1 MVPETD
7 MFLREMVSKFR
18 RSLFKETYILPMK
31 KTNTAISATLLA
43 IICVQG
49 GASIA
54 KQLFPAIGAIGTVTL
69 RIVLSAVLLMII
81 NRPKFSEF
89 TRQKWLYCAMYGIGL
104 AAMNLIFYMAIQRIP
119 LGLAV
124 TVEFAG
130 PLFLAIALS
139 RKLLD
144 VVWALL
150 ACVGILLIVPWKSN
164 HIDLLGLGLAFL
176 AGLFWACYIVMG
188 GKVAKIMD
196 GKDAV
201 TTGMLFASL
210 VIIPF
215 TLWDGAV
222 FNITPTIF
230 IKGLG
235 VAILSSA
242 LPFSLEMMA
251 LKKLP
256 AKTFSILMSL
266 EPAFAALS
274 GFIFLS
280 ENLTFLQWVS
290 IACVITASIGTTVF
304 GKAAKH

>member
-1 MVPETD
+1 
-7 MFLREMVSKFR
+7 
-18 RSLFKETYILPMK
+18 MK
-31 KTNTAISATLLA
+31 KSNTNIAISATLLA

-69 RIVLSAVLLMII
+69 RIVLSAIILTLI
-81 NRPKFSEF
+81 NRPKFLQF
-89 TRQKWLYCAMYGIGL
+89 TKQMWIYCGFYGTGL
-104 AAMNLIFYMAIQRIP
+104 AVMNLIFYMAIQRIP

-130 PLFLAIALS
+130 PLFLALALS

-150 ACVGILLIVPWKSN
+150 ACVGILLIVPWKN
-164 HIDLLGLGLAFL
+164 DHVDLLGLGFAFL
-176 AGLFWACYIVMG
+176 AGVFWALYIVMG

-215 TLWDGAV
+215 TVWDGAV
-222 FNITPTIF
+222 FNITPVIF
-230 IKGLG
+230 LKGLG

-242 LPFSLEMMA
+242 LPFSLEMVA

-274 GFIFLS
+274 GLVFLS
-280 ENLTFLQWVS
+280 ESLSFLQWIS
-290 IACVITASIGTTVF
+290 IACVIIASIGTTIFSKVSN
-304 GKAAKH
+304 H

>member
-1 MVPETD
+1 
-7 MFLREMVSKFR
+7 
-18 RSLFKETYILPMK
+18 MK
-31 KTNTAISATLLA
+31 KSNIAIPATLLA

-69 RIVLSAVLLMII
+69 RIVLSAILLMLI
-81 NRPKFSEF
+81 NRPKFLQF
-89 TRQKWLYCAMYGIGL
+89 TRQKWLYCAIYGVGL
-104 AAMNLIFYMAIQRIP
+104 SAMNLIFYMAIQRIP

-130 PLFLAIALS
+130 PLFLALALS
-139 RKLLD
+139 RKVLD
-144 VVWALL
+144 VIWALL
-150 ACVGILLIVPWKSN
+150 ACAGILLIVPWKSD
-164 HIDLLGLGLAFL
+164 HIDLVGLGLAFL
-176 AGLFWACYIVMG
+176 AGLFWALYIVMG
-188 GKVAKIMD
+188 GKVSKIMD

-215 TLWDGAV
+215 AVWDGAV
-222 FNITPTIF
+222 FSLTPAIF
-230 IKGLG
+230 VKGLG

-251 LKKLP
+251 LKKIP

-274 GFIFLS
+274 GLIFLAEELS
-280 ENLTFLQWVS
+280 FLQWIS
-290 IACVITASIGTTVF
+290 ILCVIGASIGTTVF
-304 GKAAKH
+304 NKTSNG

>member
-1 MVPETD
+1 
-7 MFLREMVSKFR
+7 
-18 RSLFKETYILPMK
+18 MK
-31 KTNTAISATLLA
+31 KSNVAIPATLLA

-54 KQLFPAIGAIGTVTL
+54 KQLFPAIGAIGTVSL
-69 RIVLSAVLLMII
+69 RIVLSAVLLTLI
-81 NRPKFSEF
+81 NRPKFLQF
-89 TRQKWLYCAMYGIGL
+89 TKQKWKYCALYGIGL

-130 PLFLAIALS
+130 PLFLALALS

-150 ACVGILLIVPWKSN
+150 ACVGILLIVPWQSN
-164 HIDLLGLGLAFL
+164 NIDLLGLGLAFL
-176 AGLFWACYIVMG
+176 AGMFWAGYIVMG

-215 TLWDGAV
+215 TIWDGAV
-222 FNITPTIF
+222 FNLTPTLF

-266 EPAFAALS
+266 EPAFAAFS
-274 GFIFLS
+274 GLLFLS
-280 ENLTFLQWVS
+280 ESLTFLQWIS
-290 IACVITASIGTTVF
+290 IACVIAASIGTTVF
-304 GKAAKH
+304 SKTSVE

>member
-1 MVPETD
+1 
-7 MFLREMVSKFR
+7 
-18 RSLFKETYILPMK
+18 MK
-31 KTNTAISATLLA
+31 KSNVAIPATLLA

-54 KQLFPAIGAIGTVTL
+54 KQLFPAIGAIGTVSL
-69 RIVLSAVLLMII
+69 RIVLSAVLLTLI
-81 NRPKFSEF
+81 NRPKFLQF
-89 TRQKWLYCAMYGIGL
+89 TKQKWKYCALYGIGL

-130 PLFLAIALS
+130 PLFLALALS

-150 ACVGILLIVPWKSN
+150 ACVGILLIVPWQSN
-164 HIDLLGLGLAFL
+164 NIDLLGLGLAFL
-176 AGLFWACYIVMG
+176 AGMFWAGYIVMG

-215 TLWDGAV
+215 TIWDGAV
-222 FNITPTIF
+222 FNLTPTLF

-251 LKKLP
+251 LK
-256 AKTFSILMSL
+256 
-266 EPAFAALS
+266 
-274 GFIFLS
+274 
-280 ENLTFLQWVS
+280 
-290 IACVITASIGTTVF
+290 
-304 GKAAKH
+304 

>member
-1 MVPETD
+1 
-7 MFLREMVSKFR
+7 
-18 RSLFKETYILPMK
+18 MK
-31 KTNTAISATLLA
+31 TSNIAIPATLLA

-54 KQLFPAIGAIGTVTL
+54 KQLFPAIGAIGTVSL
-69 RIVLSAVLLMII
+69 RIVLSAVLLTII
-81 NRPKFSEF
+81 NRPKFLQF
-89 TRQKWLYCAMYGIGL
+89 TKQKWQYCAIYGIGL

-144 VVWALL
+144 VIWALL
-150 ACVGILLIVPWKSN
+150 ACVGILLIVPWQSN
-164 HIDLLGLGLAFL
+164 NVDLVGLGLAFL
-176 AGLFWACYIVMG
+176 AGMFWAVYIVMG

-215 TLWDGAV
+215 TIWDGAV
-222 FNITPTIF
+222 FNLTPTIF
-230 IKGLG
+230 VKGLG

-242 LPFSLEMMA
+242 LPFSLEIMA
-251 LKKLP
+251 LKRLP

-274 GFIFLS
+274 GLLFLS
-280 ENLTFLQWVS
+280 ENLTFLQWIS

-304 GKAAKH
+304 SKNATSHN

>member
-1 MVPETD
+1 
-7 MFLREMVSKFR
+7 MFNPGDFFPISFEL
-18 RSLFKETYILPMK
+18 YILEMK
-31 KTNTAISATLLA
+31 KSNLAIPATLLA

-69 RIVLSAVLLMII
+69 RIVLSALLLTLI
-81 NRPKFSEF
+81 NRPKFLQFNS
-89 TRQKWLYCAMYGIGL
+89 QKWKYCAVYGIGL

-130 PLFLAIALS
+130 PLFLALALS

-150 ACVGILLIVPWKSN
+150 ACVGILLIVPWKN
-164 HIDLLGLGLAFL
+164 DHVDLLGLGLAFL
-176 AGLFWACYIVMG
+176 AGMFWALYIVMG
-188 GKVAKIMD
+188 GKVSKIMD

-201 TTGMLFASL
+201 TTGMIFASL

-215 TLWDGAV
+215 TIWDGAV
-222 FNITPTIF
+222 FNLTPAIF

-274 GFIFLS
+274 GLVFLAEELS
-280 ENLTFLQWVS
+280 FLQWIS

-304 GKAAKH
+304 NKKSLSHD

>member
-1 MVPETD
+1 
-7 MFLREMVSKFR
+7 
-18 RSLFKETYILPMK
+18 MK
-31 KTNTAISATLLA
+31 KSNTNIAISATLLA

-69 RIVLSAVLLMII
+69 RIVLSAIILMLI
-81 NRPKFSEF
+81 NRPKFSQF
-89 TRQKWLYCAMYGIGL
+89 TKQMWIYCGFYGTGL
-104 AAMNLIFYMAIQRIP
+104 AVMNLIFYMAIQRIP

-130 PLFLAIALS
+130 PLFLALALS

-150 ACVGILLIVPWKSN
+150 ACAGILLIVPWN
-164 HIDLLGLGLAFL
+164 NDHVDLLGLGFAFL
-176 AGLFWACYIVMG
+176 AGVFWALYIVMG

-210 VIIPF
+210 VILPF
-215 TLWDGAV
+215 TIWDGAV
-222 FNITPTIF
+222 FSITPVIF
-230 IKGLG
+230 LKGLG

-242 LPFSLEMMA
+242 LPFSLEMVA

-274 GFIFLS
+274 GLVFLS
-280 ENLTFLQWVS
+280 ESLSFLQWIS
-290 IACVITASIGTTVF
+290 IACVIMASIGTTIF
-304 GKAAKH
+304 SKASNQ

>member
-1 MVPETD
+1 M
-7 MFLREMVSKFR
+7 
-18 RSLFKETYILPMK
+18 
-31 KTNTAISATLLA
+31 LLA

-69 RIVLSAVLLMII
+69 RIVLSAVLLTLI
-81 NRPKFSEF
+81 NRPKFLQF
-89 TRQKWLYCAMYGIGL
+89 DRQKWKYCAIYGVGL

-130 PLFLAIALS
+130 PLFLALALS

-144 VVWALL
+144 VIWALL
-150 ACVGILLIVPWKSN
+150 ACVGILLIVPWKSD
-164 HIDLLGLGLAFL
+164 HVDLLGLGLAFL
-176 AGLFWACYIVMG
+176 AGVFWALYIIMG
-188 GKVAKIMD
+188 GKVSKIMD

-201 TTGMLFASL
+201 TIGMIFASL

-215 TLWDGAV
+215 TIWDGAV
-222 FNITPTIF
+222 FNITATIF
-230 IKGLG
+230 MKGLG

-274 GFIFLS
+274 GLVFLAEELS
-280 ENLTFLQWVS
+280 FLQWIS
-290 IACVITASIGTTVF
+290 IACVITASIGTTIFSRVSN
-304 GKAAKH
+304 H

>member
-1 MVPETD
+1 MT
-7 MFLREMVSKFR
+7 
-18 RSLFKETYILPMK
+18 IQMK
-31 KTNTAISATLLA
+31 KSNTNIAISATLLA

-69 RIVLSAVLLMII
+69 RIVLSAIILTLI
-81 NRPKFSEF
+81 NRPKFSQF
-89 TRQKWLYCAMYGIGL
+89 TKQMWIYCGFYGTGL
-104 AAMNLIFYMAIQRIP
+104 AVMNLIFYMAIQRIP

-130 PLFLAIALS
+130 PLFLALALS

-150 ACVGILLIVPWKSN
+150 ACVGILLIVPWKN
-164 HIDLLGLGLAFL
+164 DHVDLLGLGFAFL
-176 AGLFWACYIVMG
+176 AGVFWALYIVMG

-215 TLWDGAV
+215 TVWDGKV
-222 FNITPTIF
+222 FNITPVIF
-230 IKGLG
+230 LKGLG

-242 LPFSLEMMA
+242 LPFSLEMVA

-274 GFIFLS
+274 GLVFLS
-280 ENLTFLQWVS
+280 ESLSFLQWIS
-290 IACVITASIGTTVF
+290 IACVIIASIGTTIFSKVSN
-304 GKAAKH
+304 H

>member
-1 MVPETD
+1 
-7 MFLREMVSKFR
+7 
-18 RSLFKETYILPMK
+18 MK
-31 KTNTAISATLLA
+31 NSNIAIPATLLA

-69 RIVLSAVLLMII
+69 RIVLSAILLTAI
-81 NRPKFSEF
+81 NRPKFLEF
-89 TRQKWLYCAMYGIGL
+89 TKQKWKYCAIYGIGL

-130 PLFLAIALS
+130 PLFLALALS

-150 ACVGILLIVPWKSN
+150 ACVGILLIVPWKSD
-164 HIDLLGLGLAFL
+164 HVDLLGLGLAFL
-176 AGLFWACYIVMG
+176 AGIFWALYIIMG
-188 GKVAKIMD
+188 GKVSKIMD

-230 IKGLG
+230 VKGLG

-251 LKKLP
+251 LKRLP

-274 GFIFLS
+274 GLVFLA
-280 ENLTFLQWVS
+280 EELTFLQWIS
-290 IACVITASIGTTVF
+290 IACVIMASIGTTMFNKRMKEEEVLRD
-304 GKAAKH
+304 

>member
-1 MVPETD
+1 M
-7 MFLREMVSKFR
+7 
-18 RSLFKETYILPMK
+18 
-31 KTNTAISATLLA
+31 
-43 IICVQG
+43 Q
-49 GASIA
+49 
-54 KQLFPAIGAIGTVTL
+54 
-69 RIVLSAVLLMII
+69 
-81 NRPKFSEF
+81 F
-89 TRQKWLYCAMYGIGL
+89 TSQKWKYCAMYGIGL

-130 PLFLAIALS
+130 PLFLALALS

-150 ACVGILLIVPWKSN
+150 ACVGILLIVPWKSD
-164 HIDLLGLGLAFL
+164 HIDLVGLGLAFL
-176 AGLFWACYIVMG
+176 AGIFWALYIVMG
-188 GKVAKIMD
+188 GKVSKIMD

-215 TLWDGAV
+215 TIWDGAV
-222 FNITPTIF
+222 FNLTPTIF
-230 IKGLG
+230 MKGLG

-274 GFIFLS
+274 GLVFLA
-280 ENLTFLQWVS
+280 EELTFLQWIS
-290 IACVITASIGTTVF
+290 IACVIAASIGTTVF
-304 GKAAKH
+304 SRISHE

>member
-1 MVPETD
+1 
-7 MFLREMVSKFR
+7 
-18 RSLFKETYILPMK
+18 MK
-31 KTNTAISATLLA
+31 KSNTNIAISATLLA

-69 RIVLSAVLLMII
+69 RIVLSAIILMLI
-81 NRPKFSEF
+81 NRPKFSQF
-89 TRQKWLYCAMYGIGL
+89 TKQMWIYCGFYGTGL
-104 AAMNLIFYMAIQRIP
+104 AVMNLIFYMAIQRIP

-130 PLFLAIALS
+130 PLFLALALS

-150 ACVGILLIVPWKSN
+150 ACAGILLIVPWN
-164 HIDLLGLGLAFL
+164 NDHVDLLGLGFAFL
-176 AGLFWACYIVMG
+176 AGVFWALYIVMG

-215 TLWDGAV
+215 TIWDGAV
-222 FNITPTIF
+222 FSITPVIF
-230 IKGLG
+230 LKGLG

-242 LPFSLEMMA
+242 LPFSLEMVA

-274 GFIFLS
+274 GLVFLS
-280 ENLTFLQWVS
+280 ESLSFLQWIS
-290 IACVITASIGTTVF
+290 IACVIMASIGTTIF
-304 GKAAKH
+304 SKASNQ

>member
-1 MVPETD
+1 M
-7 MFLREMVSKFR
+7 
-18 RSLFKETYILPMK
+18 
-31 KTNTAISATLLA
+31 AIPATLLA

-54 KQLFPAIGAIGTVTL
+54 KQLFPLIGPIGTVTL
-69 RIVLSAVLLMII
+69 RIVLSAILLTAI
-81 NRPKFSEF
+81 NRPKFSQF
-89 TRQKWLYCAMYGIGL
+89 TAQKWKYCALYGIGL

-130 PLFLAIALS
+130 PLFLALALS

-150 ACVGILLIVPWKSN
+150 ACVGILLIVPWKSD
-164 HIDLLGLGLAFL
+164 HVDLVGLGLAFL
-176 AGLFWACYIVMG
+176 AGIFWAIYIVMG
-188 GKVAKIMD
+188 GKVSKIMD

-215 TLWDGAV
+215 TIWDGAV
-222 FNITPTIF
+222 FNLTPAIF
-230 IKGLG
+230 VKGLG

-251 LKKLP
+251 LKRLP

-274 GFIFLS
+274 GLIFLA
-280 ENLTFLQWVS
+280 EELTFLQWIS
-290 IACVITASIGTTVF
+290 ISCVIAASIGTTVF
-304 GKAAKH
+304 NKGSVA

>member
-1 MVPETD
+1 M
-7 MFLREMVSKFR
+7 
-18 RSLFKETYILPMK
+18 FKETYILPMK

-176 AGLFWACYIVMG
+176 AGLFWAGYIVMG

>member
-1 MVPETD
+1 
-7 MFLREMVSKFR
+7 
-18 RSLFKETYILPMK
+18 MK
-31 KTNTAISATLLA
+31 KSNVAISATLLA

-54 KQLFPAIGAIGTVTL
+54 KQLFPAIGAIGTVSL
-69 RIVLSAVLLMII
+69 RIVLSAVLLTLI
-81 NRPKFSEF
+81 NRPKFLQF
-89 TRQKWLYCAMYGIGL
+89 TKQKWKYCALYGIGL

-130 PLFLAIALS
+130 PLFLALALS

-150 ACVGILLIVPWKSN
+150 ACVGILLIVPWQSN
-164 HIDLLGLGLAFL
+164 HIDLTGLGLAFL
-176 AGLFWACYIVMG
+176 AGMFWAGYIVMG
-188 GKVAKIMD
+188 GKVSKIMD

-215 TLWDGAV
+215 TIWDGAV
-222 FNITPTIF
+222 FNLTPTLF

-251 LKKLP
+251 LKRLP

-266 EPAFAALS
+266 EPAFAAFS
-274 GFIFLS
+274 GLLFLS
-280 ENLTFLQWVS
+280 ESLTFLQWIS
-290 IACVITASIGTTVF
+290 IACVIAASIGTTVF
-304 GKAAKH
+304 SKISVEQDGNS

>member
-1 MVPETD
+1 
-7 MFLREMVSKFR
+7 
-18 RSLFKETYILPMK
+18 MK
-31 KTNTAISATLLA
+31 NSNLAIPATLLA

-69 RIVLSAVLLMII
+69 RIVLSAVLLTII
-81 NRPKFSEF
+81 NRPKFLEF
-89 TRQKWLYCAMYGIGL
+89 TPQKWKYCAMYGTGL

-130 PLFLAIALS
+130 PLFLALVLS

-150 ACVGILLIVPWKSN
+150 ACIGILLIVPWKSD
-164 HIDLLGLGLAFL
+164 HVDLLGLGLAFL
-176 AGLFWACYIVMG
+176 AGIFWALYIVMG
-188 GKVAKIMD
+188 GKVSKIMD

-215 TLWDGAV
+215 TIWDGAV
-222 FNITPTIF
+222 FNMTPTIF
-230 IKGLG
+230 VKGLG

-251 LKKLP
+251 LKRLP

-274 GFIFLS
+274 GLVFLAEELS
-280 ENLTFLQWVS
+280 FLQWIS
-290 IACVITASIGTTVF
+290 ISCVIAASIGTTVF
-304 GKAAKH
+304 NKRAASHT

>member
-1 MVPETD
+1 MD
-7 MFLREMVSKFR
+7 
-18 RSLFKETYILPMK
+18 
-31 KTNTAISATLLA
+31 LLW
-43 IICVQG
+43 
-49 GASIA
+49 
-54 KQLFPAIGAIGTVTL
+54 FYGT
-69 RIVLSAVLLMII
+69 
-81 NRPKFSEF
+81 
-89 TRQKWLYCAMYGIGL
+89 GL
-104 AAMNLIFYMAIQRIP
+104 AVMNLIFYMAIQRIP

-130 PLFLAIALS
+130 PLFLALALS

-144 VVWALL
+144 VIWALL
-150 ACVGILLIVPWKSN
+150 ACVGILLIVPWN
-164 HIDLLGLGLAFL
+164 NDHVDLLGLGLAFL
-176 AGLFWACYIVMG
+176 AGIFWALYIVMG

-215 TLWDGAV
+215 TVWDGAV
-222 FNITPTIF
+222 FNITPMIF
-230 IKGLG
+230 LKGLG

-242 LPFSLEMMA
+242 LPFSLEMVA

-274 GFIFLS
+274 GL
-280 ENLTFLQWVS
+280 
-290 IACVITASIGTTVF
+290 VF
-304 GKAAKH
+304 YQKV

>member
-1 MVPETD
+1 
-7 MFLREMVSKFR
+7 
-18 RSLFKETYILPMK
+18 MK
-31 KTNTAISATLLA
+31 NSNIAIPATLLA

-54 KQLFPAIGAIGTVTL
+54 KQLFPLIGTIGTVTL
-69 RIVLSAVLLMII
+69 RIVLSAILLTVI
-81 NRPKFSEF
+81 NRPKFSQF
-89 TRQKWLYCAMYGIGL
+89 TAQKWKYCALYGIGL

-130 PLFLAIALS
+130 PLFLALALS

-150 ACVGILLIVPWKSN
+150 ACVGILLIVPWKSD
-164 HIDLLGLGLAFL
+164 HVDLVGLGLAFL
-176 AGLFWACYIVMG
+176 AGIFWAIYIVMG
-188 GKVAKIMD
+188 GKVSKIMD

-215 TLWDGAV
+215 TIWDGAV
-222 FNITPTIF
+222 FNLTPAIF
-230 IKGLG
+230 VKGLG

-242 LPFSLEMMA
+242 LPFSLEMIA
-251 LKKLP
+251 LKRLP

-274 GFIFLS
+274 GLIFLA
-280 ENLTFLQWVS
+280 EELTFLQWIS
-290 IACVITASIGTTVF
+290 ISCVIAASIGTTVF
-304 GKAAKH
+304 NKGSVA

>member
-1 MVPETD
+1 
-7 MFLREMVSKFR
+7 
-18 RSLFKETYILPMK
+18 MK
-31 KTNTAISATLLA
+31 KSNVAIPATLLA

-54 KQLFPAIGAIGTVTL
+54 KQLFPAIGAIGTVSL
-69 RIVLSAVLLMII
+69 RIVLSAVLLTLI
-81 NRPKFSEF
+81 NRPKFLQF
-89 TRQKWLYCAMYGIGL
+89 TKQKWKYCALYGIGL

-130 PLFLAIALS
+130 PLFLALVLS

-150 ACVGILLIVPWKSN
+150 ACVGILLIVPWQSN
-164 HIDLLGLGLAFL
+164 NIDLLGLGLAFL
-176 AGLFWACYIVMG
+176 AGMFWAGYIVMG

-215 TLWDGAV
+215 TIWDGAV
-222 FNITPTIF
+222 FNLTPTLF

-266 EPAFAALS
+266 EPAFAAFS
-274 GFIFLS
+274 GLLFLS
-280 ENLTFLQWVS
+280 ESLTFLQWIS
-290 IACVITASIGTTVF
+290 IACVIAASIGTTVF
-304 GKAAKH
+304 SKTSVE

>member
-1 MVPETD
+1 
-7 MFLREMVSKFR
+7 
-18 RSLFKETYILPMK
+18 MK

-89 TRQKWLYCAMYGIGL
+89 TRQKWLYCAIYGIGL
-104 AAMNLIFYMAIQRIP
+104 AAMNLIFYLSIQRIP

-144 VVWALL
+144 VMWALL

-176 AGLFWACYIVMG
+176 AGLFWAVYIVMG

-210 VIIPF
+210 IIIPF

-222 FNITPTIF
+222 FNLTPTIF
-230 IKGLG
+230 LKGLG

-251 LKKLP
+251 LKNLP

-274 GFIFLS
+274 GFIFLA
-280 ENLTFLQWVS
+280 ENLTFLQWIS

>member
-1 MVPETD
+1 
-7 MFLREMVSKFR
+7 
-18 RSLFKETYILPMK
+18 MK

-176 AGLFWACYIVMG
+176 AGLFWAGYIVMG

-230 IKGLG
+230 LKGLG

>member
-1 MVPETD
+1 
-7 MFLREMVSKFR
+7 
-18 RSLFKETYILPMK
+18 MK
-31 KTNTAISATLLA
+31 KSNINIAIPATLLA

-69 RIVLSAVLLMII
+69 RIVLSAILLTII
-81 NRPKFSEF
+81 NRPKFLTF
-89 TRQKWLYCAMYGIGL
+89 TKQKWKYCAMYGIGL

-130 PLFLAIALS
+130 PLFLALALS

-150 ACVGILLIVPWKSN
+150 ACVGILLIVPWKSD
-164 HIDLLGLGLAFL
+164 HIDLVGLGLAFL
-176 AGLFWACYIVMG
+176 AGVFWAVYIVMG
-188 GKVAKIMD
+188 GKVSKIMD

-215 TLWDGAV
+215 TILDGAV
-222 FNITPTIF
+222 FNLTPAIF
-230 IKGLG
+230 VKGLG

-242 LPFSLEMMA
+242 LPFSLEIMA
-251 LKKLP
+251 LKRLP

-274 GFIFLS
+274 GLVFLA
-280 ENLTFLQWVS
+280 EELTFLQWIS
-290 IACVITASIGTTVF
+290 IACVIAASIGTTVF
-304 GKAAKH
+304 SKVSGD

>member
-1 MVPETD
+1 MWIYCG
-7 MFLREMVSKFR
+7 F
-18 RSLFKETYILPMK
+18 Y
-31 KTNTAISATLLA
+31 
-43 IICVQG
+43 
-49 GASIA
+49 
-54 KQLFPAIGAIGTVTL
+54 GT
-69 RIVLSAVLLMII
+69 
-81 NRPKFSEF
+81 
-89 TRQKWLYCAMYGIGL
+89 GL
-104 AAMNLIFYMAIQRIP
+104 AVMNLIFYMAIQRIP

-130 PLFLAIALS
+130 PLFLALALS

-144 VVWALL
+144 VIWALL
-150 ACVGILLIVPWKSN
+150 ACVGILLIVPWN
-164 HIDLLGLGLAFL
+164 NDHVDLLGLGLAFL
-176 AGLFWACYIVMG
+176 AGMFWALYIVMG

-215 TLWDGAV
+215 TVWDGAV
-222 FNITPTIF
+222 FSITPIIF
-230 IKGLG
+230 LKGLG

-242 LPFSLEMMA
+242 LPFSLEMVA

-274 GFIFLS
+274 GLVFLS
-280 ENLTFLQWVS
+280 ESLSFLQWVS
-290 IACVITASIGTTVF
+290 IACVIMASIGTTIF
-304 GKAAKH
+304 SKASNH

>member
-1 MVPETD
+1 
-7 MFLREMVSKFR
+7 
-18 RSLFKETYILPMK
+18 MK
-31 KTNTAISATLLA
+31 KSNTNIAISATLLA

-69 RIVLSAVLLMII
+69 RIVLSAIILTLI
-81 NRPKFSEF
+81 NRPKFSQF
-89 TRQKWLYCAMYGIGL
+89 TKQMWIYCGFYGTGL
-104 AAMNLIFYMAIQRIP
+104 AVMNLIFYMAIQRIP

-130 PLFLAIALS
+130 PLFLALALS

-150 ACVGILLIVPWKSN
+150 ACVGILLIVPWKN
-164 HIDLLGLGLAFL
+164 DHVDLLGLGFAFL
-176 AGLFWACYIVMG
+176 AGVFWALYIVMG

-215 TLWDGAV
+215 TVWDGKV
-222 FNITPTIF
+222 FNITPVIF
-230 IKGLG
+230 LKGLG

-242 LPFSLEMMA
+242 LPFSLEMVA

-274 GFIFLS
+274 GLVFLS
-280 ENLTFLQWVS
+280 ESLSFLQWIS
-290 IACVITASIGTTVF
+290 IACVIIASIGTTIFSKVSN
-304 GKAAKH
+304 H

>member
-1 MVPETD
+1 
-7 MFLREMVSKFR
+7 MFNPGDFLPISFE
-18 RSLFKETYILPMK
+18 LYILEMK
-31 KTNTAISATLLA
+31 KSNLAIPATLLA

-69 RIVLSAVLLMII
+69 RIVLSAVLLTLI
-81 NRPKFSEF
+81 NRPKFLQF
-89 TRQKWLYCAMYGIGL
+89 DRQKWKYCAIYGVGL

-130 PLFLAIALS
+130 PLFLALALS

-144 VVWALL
+144 VIWALL
-150 ACVGILLIVPWKSN
+150 ACLGILLIVPWKSD
-164 HIDLLGLGLAFL
+164 HVDLLGLGLAFL
-176 AGLFWACYIVMG
+176 AGIFWALYIIMG
-188 GKVAKIMD
+188 GKVSKVMD

-201 TTGMLFASL
+201 TTGMIFASL

-215 TLWDGAV
+215 TVWDGAV
-222 FNITPTIF
+222 FTITPTIF
-230 IKGLG
+230 MKGLG

-274 GFIFLS
+274 GLVFLAEELS
-280 ENLTFLQWVS
+280 FLQWIS
-290 IACVITASIGTTVF
+290 IACVITASIGTTIFSRVSN
-304 GKAAKH
+304 H

>member
-1 MVPETD
+1 
-7 MFLREMVSKFR
+7 
-18 RSLFKETYILPMK
+18 LFNPGNFPPKPFELYILEMK
-31 KTNTAISATLLA
+31 KSNLAIPATLLA

-69 RIVLSAVLLMII
+69 RIVLSAVLLTLI
-81 NRPKFSEF
+81 NRPN
-89 TRQKWLYCAMYGIGL
+89 RQKWQYCAIYGIGL

-130 PLFLAIALS
+130 PLFLALALS

-150 ACVGILLIVPWKSN
+150 ACVGILLIVPWQN
-164 HIDLLGLGLAFL
+164 DHVDLIGLGLAFL
-176 AGLFWACYIVMG
+176 AGMFWALYIIMG
-188 GKVAKIMD
+188 GKVSKIMD

-201 TTGMLFASL
+201 TTGMIFASL

-215 TLWDGAV
+215 TIWDGAV
-222 FNITPTIF
+222 FNLTPTIF
-230 IKGLG
+230 VKGLG

-274 GFIFLS
+274 GLVFLAEELS
-280 ENLTFLQWVS
+280 FLQWIS
-290 IACVITASIGTTVF
+290 IACVIAASIGTTVF
-304 GKAAKH
+304 NKKSLSHE

>member
-1 MVPETD
+1 
-7 MFLREMVSKFR
+7 MVSKFR

-176 AGLFWACYIVMG
+176 AGLFWAGYIVMG

-230 IKGLG
+230 LKGLG

>member
-1 MVPETD
+1 
-7 MFLREMVSKFR
+7 
-18 RSLFKETYILPMK
+18 MK
-31 KTNTAISATLLA
+31 KTNTNIAISATLLA

-69 RIVLSAVLLMII
+69 RIVLSAIILTLI
-81 NRPKFSEF
+81 NRPKFSQF
-89 TRQKWLYCAMYGIGL
+89 TRQMWIYCGFYGTGL
-104 AAMNLIFYMAIQRIP
+104 AVMNLIFYMAIQRIP

-130 PLFLAIALS
+130 PLFLALALS

-144 VVWALL
+144 VIWALL
-150 ACVGILLIVPWKSN
+150 ACVGILLIVPWN
-164 HIDLLGLGLAFL
+164 NDHVDLLGLGLAFL
-176 AGLFWACYIVMG
+176 AGMFWALYIVMG

-215 TLWDGAV
+215 TVWDGTV
-222 FNITPTIF
+222 FSITPIIF
-230 IKGLG
+230 LKGLG

-242 LPFSLEMMA
+242 LPFSLEMIA

-274 GFIFLS
+274 GLVFLS
-280 ENLTFLQWVS
+280 ESLSFLQWVS
-290 IACVITASIGTTVF
+290 IACVIMASIGTTIF
-304 GKAAKH
+304 SKASNH

>member
-1 MVPETD
+1 
-7 MFLREMVSKFR
+7 
-18 RSLFKETYILPMK
+18 MK
-31 KTNTAISATLLA
+31 KTNTNIAISATLLA

-69 RIVLSAVLLMII
+69 RIVLSAIILMLI
-81 NRPKFSEF
+81 NRPKFSQF
-89 TRQKWLYCAMYGIGL
+89 TRQMWIYCGFYGTGL
-104 AAMNLIFYMAIQRIP
+104 AVMNLIFYMAIQRIP

-130 PLFLAIALS
+130 PLFLALALS

-144 VVWALL
+144 VIWALL
-150 ACVGILLIVPWKSN
+150 ACVGILLIVPWN
-164 HIDLLGLGLAFL
+164 NDHIDLLGLGLAFL
-176 AGLFWACYIVMG
+176 AGMFWALYIVIG

-215 TLWDGAV
+215 TVWDGAV
-222 FNITPTIF
+222 FSITPIIF
-230 IKGLG
+230 LKGLG

-242 LPFSLEMMA
+242 LPFSLEMVA

-274 GFIFLS
+274 GLVFLS
-280 ENLTFLQWVS
+280 ESLSFLQWVS
-290 IACVITASIGTTVF
+290 IACVIMASIGTTIF
-304 GKAAKH
+304 SKASNH